1 MELIIKPGG
10 EVACIYGED
19 LDLTMLGRLRI
30 TRATHVEPTA
40 QGTWTADM
48 TPVAGPVL
56 GPFQLRS
63 QALAA
68 EQQWL
73 TEHLATVSAQL
84 R

>member
-1 MELIIKPGG
+1 
-10 EVACIYGED
+10 
-19 LDLTMLGRLRI
+19 
-30 TRATHVEPTA
+30 
-40 QGTWTADM
+40 M